1 MNQLKDAN
9 SDAEKAHQAA
19 LKLIYRHTHQDY
31 KGVRAGVKEI
41 LTARGLVELDDLT
54 ESEVAERLPQA
65 MKKEALR
72 AAARAAGG
80 AV

>member
-1 MNQLKDAN
+1 MNHSKAVT
-9 SDAEKAHQAA
+9 SEAEKAHQVA
-19 LKLIYRHTHQDY
+19 LKLIYRHTHRDF

-65 MKKEALR
+65 MKKEAQR
-72 AAARAAGG
+72 KAASAAGR